1 MYTTEEIKELLLT
14 KYEKGDFRI
23 LGGGNDKQQTKTV
36 ELQNIQFVANKDH
49 IIRKPN
55 YDYAQREIQWYH
67 TMSLNVNDIPGGAP
81 TMWSA
86 CATEEGIINSNYGWM
101 IYSDENYN
109 QYQSCLNKLIKDP
122 HTREACMIYQR
133 PSMQVDYC
141 RDGMHDFCC
150 TWSVQCFINEVE
162 GKRHL
167 KYIYNMRSQ
176 DAVFG
181 FNNDILWH
189 MHVQEALVK
198 DLSEHFGEEVIADP
212 IECNV
217 GSLHV
222 YERHFRFL
230 TE

>member
-49 IIRKPN
+49 IIRKAN

-101 IYSDENYN
+101 IYSEISFLIIFN
-109 QYQSCLNKLIKDP
+109 QQ
-122 HTREACMIYQR
+122 
-133 PSMQVDYC
+133 
-141 RDGMHDFCC
+141 
-150 TWSVQCFINEVE
+150 
-162 GKRHL
+162 
-167 KYIYNMRSQ
+167 
-176 DAVFG
+176 
-181 FNNDILWH
+181 
-189 MHVQEALVK
+189 
-198 DLSEHFGEEVIADP
+198 
-212 IECNV
+212 
-217 GSLHV
+217 
-222 YERHFRFL
+222 
-230 TE
+230 